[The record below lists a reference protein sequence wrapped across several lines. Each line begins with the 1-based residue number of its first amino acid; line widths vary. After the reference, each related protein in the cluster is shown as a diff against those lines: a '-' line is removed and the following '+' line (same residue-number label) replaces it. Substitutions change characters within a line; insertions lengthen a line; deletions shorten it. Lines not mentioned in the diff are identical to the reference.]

1 MAGPARAP
9 RRYARGMCGR
19 YTLTQQG
26 QLVADLELALD
37 HPVAGPVRE
46 DGADAAELAWW
57 RPRWNIAPTQPAPVV
72 LLEDGARVLHL
83 LRWGLVPHW
92 AKDLR
97 VGASMINARAETVF
111 DKPAFRDAIRRR
123 RCLVPA
129 DGFYEWLRPDGPRGR
144 ALPQYIAPPPGT
156 VTAFAGIWE
165 RWRDPTGR
173 WQRSYAIVTVPPD
186 PIVAGIHDRMPLVLP
201 RAARAAWLDPSLTE
215 PDAVRALLAPG
226 PLVGWTVRAVSPRVG
241 KPEHDDPA
249 CLDAPT
255 EAELAPALPP
265 ARRPAG
271 RARKPPSGQGSLF

>member
-144 ALPQYIAPPPGT
+144 ALPQYIAPP
-156 VTAFAGIWE
+156 AG
-165 RWRDPTGR
+165 
-173 WQRSYAIVTVPPD
+173 
-186 PIVAGIHDRMPLVLP
+186 
-201 RAARAAWLDPSLTE
+201 
-215 PDAVRALLAPG
+215 
-226 PLVGWTVRAVSPRVG
+226 SPRQNS
-241 KPEHDDPA
+241 PL
-249 CLDAPT
+249 CTSTRTAPRKSRCFRS
-255 EAELAPALPP
+255 ANN
-265 ARRPAG
+265 ARSDSMRG
-271 RARKPPSGQGSLF
+271 RTSCGGP